1 MLDSIQ
7 FLVSDAICGQ
17 EDQAAG
23 INGAEEQS
31 SFPDSDLNSFQ
42 HFTLVAVKGI
52 PSVQVPTANPQLYHM
67 ACSSSACVQPQFPC
81 PQRPGYINGAVV
93 LSAQSTPSGNS
104 ICCTTW
110 RRCCSTPEG
119 HRPQPAKTTRTLSD
133 LNPRITYCQRHHKTT
148 GNRWS
153 QKEMHQLDLDS
164 VTEYA
169 VITIF
174 HRHIQCAFLNAYTKW

>member
-1 MLDSIQ
+1 MVLESIQ
-7 FLVSDAICGQ
+7 FFLCDAICGK
-17 EDQAAG
+17 EQAAG
-23 INGAEEQS
+23 MNGVEEQS
-31 SFPDSDLNSFQ
+31 SFPDSDLNSSH

-67 ACSSSACVQPQFPC
+67 ACSSPACVQPQCPC
-81 PQRPGYINGAVV
+81 PRG
-93 LSAQSTPSGNS
+93 
-104 ICCTTW
+104 CTVHTL
-110 RRCCSTPEG
+110 RQLHLLYDVEEMLQYTEG

-153 QKEMHQLDLDS
+153 QREMHQLDLDS

-174 HRHIQCAFLNAYTKW
+174 HRHI